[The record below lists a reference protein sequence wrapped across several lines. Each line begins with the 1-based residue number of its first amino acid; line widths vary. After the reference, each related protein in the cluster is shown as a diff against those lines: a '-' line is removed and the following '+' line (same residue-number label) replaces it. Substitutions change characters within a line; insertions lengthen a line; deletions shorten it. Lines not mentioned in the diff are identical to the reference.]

1 MNKLV
6 LFLCVFIAFCTFAS
20 CNDDESDYSY
30 QIANVKAEAR
40 EGAIMLR
47 WDLPKDSI
55 FYLSKSNIS
64 IFVSKKRLYAIKV
77 FMQILFW
84 WTGCWLGMGNT
95 ILS

>member
-40 EGAIMLR
+40 EGAIIFLKIR
-47 WDLPKDSI
+47 I